1 MNEFRQNLIEP
12 EIVDLYDYWVARR
25 GARAMP
31 SRKDVDPV
39 QIPRHLPNLMLVDVL
54 RDPLRFRYRLI
65 GTRVVAASAEDRTGQ
80 FFDQVRFFNAN
91 PTVAKHYET
100 VVANAEPYYT
110 DEPFHNRQSD
120 STYRVRRLLLPLSSD
135 GVAVDMILVY
145 FHFKTG
151 PYAGR

>member
-1 MNEFRQNLIEP
+1 MNEFRQHLIEP
-12 EIVDLYDYWVARR
+12 EIADLYDYWVARR

-39 QIPRHLPNLMLVDVL
+39 QIPKHLPNLMLVDVL

-80 FFDQVRFFNAN
+80 FFDQVRFLNAN
-91 PTVAKHYET
+91 PAVVKHYET
-100 VVANAEPYYT
+100 VVTQGTPHYAL
-110 DEPFHNRQSD
+110 EPFHNRQSD
-120 STYRVRRLLLPLSSD
+120 STYRVQRLLLPLSSD
-135 GVAVDMILVY
+135 GVSVDMILVY